1 MRLRKTL
8 RNLLSIYWCPNFLVV
23 CTTKF
28 PLDGKILLGRQ
39 VICLDVHILSLWCMF
54 LFSTFRKKFQ
64 KVQFPPSERR
74 QKADKNKK
82 KKKKKKE
89 GKKHSFGKK
98 EKISAKSMDD
108 VDRLFECFKCG
119 VSPPRKLS
127 LSLSL
132 SLSHI
137 WENITNLRI
146 YRFPTLS
153 RHPNS
158 ALS

>member
-1 MRLRKTL
+1 MSKLSRGMHDQVPLR
-8 RNLLSIYWCPNFLVV
+8 RQDSSW
-23 CTTKF
+23 TTSDMF
-28 PLDGKILLGRQ
+28 GR
-39 VICLDVHILSLWCMF
+39 HILSLWCMF
-54 LFSTFRKKFQ
+54 LFSTFRKTFQ

-127 LSLSL
+127 LSL
-132 SLSHI
+132 I
-137 WENITNLRI
+137 
-146 YRFPTLS
+146 
-153 RHPNS
+153 
-158 ALS
+158 